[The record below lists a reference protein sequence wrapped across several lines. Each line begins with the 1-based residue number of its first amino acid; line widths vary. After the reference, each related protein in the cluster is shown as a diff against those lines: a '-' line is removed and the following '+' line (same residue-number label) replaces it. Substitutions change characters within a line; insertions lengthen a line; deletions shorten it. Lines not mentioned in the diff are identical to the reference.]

1 MSLDMRLYTWEGEKC
16 IGAVTGNAWSRS
28 ARRKI
33 RTRNPSSEETT
44 TKPASE
50 ETTTK
55 PTSEEATTNPT
66 SEIQLGFRIQ
76 VRDWG
81 RMGRVE
87 VEWRWGWDVV
97 LFESFCGKVKGIIQ
111 QSQSQ
116 SQSQSQGP
124 EVSMKQ
130 QQ

>member
-1 MSLDMRLYTWEGEKC
+1 MWEGEKC

-44 TKPASE
+44 TKPTSE
-50 ETTTK
+50 ET
-55 PTSEEATTNPT
+55 TTNPT

-76 VRDWG
+76 VREWG

-111 QSQSQ
+111 SQSQ
-116 SQSQSQGP
+116 SQSQRP
-124 EVSMKQ
+124 EMSMKQ
-130 QQ
+130 QQQ

>member
-1 MSLDMRLYTWEGEKC
+1 MWEGEKC
-16 IGAVTGNAWSRS
+16 IGAVTGNRWSRS

-33 RTRNPSSEETT
+33 RTRTLRSEEMRTNPSSQETT
-44 TKPASE
+44 TN
-50 ETTTK
+50 
-55 PTSEEATTNPT
+55 PTSEEITTNPT
-66 SEIQLGFRIQ
+66 SQETTTNPSSEIQLGFRIQ
-76 VRDWG
+76 ARDCG
-81 RMGRVE
+81 DMGRVE

-116 SQSQSQGP
+116 SQSQRS
-124 EVSMKQ
+124 EMSMKQ